1 MRRTLL
7 FAGVIALLVA
17 TPSFAALKAPTPQL
31 KVIPLSPTVITNLSA
46 GDQVQQVL
54 TTAGNIFLIGT
65 VETTSSPLITSPP
78 LGSSDGFIVALGP
91 SGTHLWDLRLGTI
104 GDDVATAG
112 CVDAS
117 GNIWVVGSSAVS
129 SATPA
134 PGLNQL
140 QIWEISST
148 GALENTYSKILPDID
163 IPTSIVQKGIN
174 FFVAGNSN
182 KPGFPTFTAT
192 VSSVGKISTPKNLA
206 VPITPT
212 PGLLSVTSAAYIWQN
227 FVTKQT
233 IAGVTGIPAHQ
244 ATTVLIDNTLKTRT
258 LKSVFSIQGTPVAL
272 RYQAGIGVIALTQ
285 ATGNYYL
292 TILHTK

>member
-1 MRRTLL
+1 M
-7 FAGVIALLVA
+7 VA
-17 TPSFAALKAPTPQL
+17 TPSFAALKVPIPQL
-31 KVIPLSPTVITNLSA
+31 KVIPLSPTVSTNLSA
-46 GDQVQQVL
+46 GDEVQQVL

-65 VETTSSPLITSPP
+65 VETTSSALITSQP
-78 LGSSDGFIVALGP
+78 LGSSDGFVVALGP
-91 SGTHLWDLRLGTI
+91 SGTHLWDLRLGTG

-112 CVDAS
+112 CADSS

-134 PGLNQL
+134 PGLNQF
-140 QIWEISST
+140 QIWEISSA
-148 GALENTYSKILPDID
+148 GVLENTYSKILPDID
-163 IPTSIVQKGIN
+163 IPTSIVQKGAN
-174 FFVAGNSN
+174 FVVTGNSS

-192 VSSVGKISTPKNLA
+192 VTSAGKISAPKNLA
-206 VPITPT
+206 TPITPA

-227 FVTKQT
+227 FVTKQA

-272 RYQAGIGVIALTQ
+272 RYQAGIGVVALTQ
-285 ATGNYYL
+285 STDTYFL
-292 TILHTK
+292 TIIHTK